1 MENIVK
7 NFTALTMAVH
17 EQEFGKFLVI
27 VYSTEI
33 VFIFVHFLEFH
44 LIFFSLNGGSEL
56 KWCV

>member
-27 VYSTEI
+27 VN
-33 VFIFVHFLEFH
+33 L
-44 LIFFSLNGGSEL
+44 LIN
-56 KWCV
+56 